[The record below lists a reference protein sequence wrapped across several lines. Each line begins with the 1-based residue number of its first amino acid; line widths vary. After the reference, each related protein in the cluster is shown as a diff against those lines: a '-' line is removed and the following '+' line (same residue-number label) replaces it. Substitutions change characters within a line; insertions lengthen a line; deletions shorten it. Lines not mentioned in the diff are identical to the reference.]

1 MNRSL
6 SRRSWR
12 KVFSMFLGTL
22 QKRFSFPC
30 HSASTQ
36 HILKS
41 LTSFPHFPHF
51 PQLTYSSLLS
61 LADVQTC
68 SAGDI
73 FGELALLYNCPRA
86 ARNSVADPVLPL
98 WGSWQSYGGSFPHF
112 HRMADT
118 RHGHDPSKATVICK
132 EKGTWADDCH
142 IIVFFKSNDGRFQ

>member
-1 MNRSL
+1 MPSVSRSRTMNRSL

-12 KVFSMFLGTL
+12 KAFSMFLGTL

-86 ARNSVADPVLPL
+86 ARNSVAPCAHSGAH
-98 WGSWQSYGGSFPHF
+98 GSHMVAAFRISIEWRIPAMVMIHP
-112 HRMADT
+112 RP
-118 RHGHDPSKATVICK
+118 R
-132 EKGTWADDCH
+132 
-142 IIVFFKSNDGRFQ
+142 